1 MSRRDRVNDAQLTP
15 AERLQALR
23 ELVKAGQVRRE
34 SALSGG
40 EVNNHVHTIY
50 SFSPYTPSM
59 AVLKA
64 FEAGLDAVG
73 SVDHDSVGAARE
85 TLEAGK
91 VLGIATTVGC
101 EVRVSF
107 AKTPF
112 EHRKINYPEC
122 LGKAY
127 MVFHGLP
134 ERSLDA
140 VEAFLKPLRE
150 VRVERTRAMTIRLSE
165 VFVSAGLPSVHF
177 ERDVASI
184 TQLHQGGGVTERH
197 LCAAA
202 AKVLRGHAGNGK
214 GVVTLLQDNL
224 GFTVTPEV
232 AKRLGDE
239 ANPHALYDLVG
250 FLKTTLLEQVFL
262 QPSDLECPP
271 VREVVAFARSVGA
284 LPSYAYLGDV
294 GESPT
299 GDKKAE
305 FFEDAYL
312 AELLAALGELG
323 FQAVTYMPPRN
334 SLAQLKRVQELCAS
348 HGLMEISGVD
358 INSSRQSFHCPEVLL
373 PEFRHLNQSTWA
385 LIAHEKLTNR
395 EARLGLFDP
404 RNPGSRLPLTQR
416 LEAYAQVGRAMDAHH
431 PQNLGNPEF
440 AIQPAGSAAGSIHA

>member
-1 MSRRDRVNDAQLTP
+1 VSRRDRVNDPHLTSAQ
-15 AERLQALR
+15 RLEALR
-23 ELVKAGQVRRE
+23 EVVVAGQVHRE
-34 SALSGG
+34 GNISSG

-64 FEAGLDAVG
+64 FEAGLAAVG

-91 VLGIATTVGC
+91 ILGIATTVGC

-107 AKTPF
+107 AQTPF

-140 VEAFLKPLRE
+140 VEAFLKPLRQ
-150 VRVERTRAMTIRLSE
+150 VRVDRTREMTLRLSAI
-165 VFVSAGLPSVHF
+165 FVKAGLPTVDF
-177 ERDVASI
+177 DRDVAPI
-184 TQLHQGGGVTERH
+184 TKLDQGGGVTERH

-224 GFTVTPEV
+224 GFPVNPQL
-232 AKRLGDE
+232 AKRLGDD

-250 FLKTTLLEQVFL
+250 FLKTTVLDQVFL
-262 QPSDLECPP
+262 QPSDSECLP

-299 GDKKAE
+299 ADKKAE

-312 AELLAALGELG
+312 EELLAALGDLG

-385 LIAHEKLTNR
+385 LVAHEKLTNR
-395 EARLGLFDP
+395 EASLGFFDP
-404 RNPGSRLPLTQR
+404 RNPGSALPLAQR

-440 AIQPAGSAAGSIHA
+440 ASQGSGSAAGSIHA